1 MNAVSARLTLSSLI
15 LSLALALALAFA
27 GAAHASPP
35 QSKPTLP
42 SFDEIDKDKDGIVT
56 LPEIMVYP
64 DNVAKILKSCDADHD
79 SKLTRD
85 EYASCKAVTDQAA
98 KPAK

>member
-1 MNAVSARLTLSSLI
+1 MNVLNARLVLLTAV
-15 LSLALALALAFA
+15 LSL
-27 GAAHASPP
+27 GAASAAMATPP
-35 QSKPTLP
+35 QTSGALP

-64 DNVAKILKSCDADHD
+64 DPVATILKSCDADKD
-79 SKLTRD
+79 SKLTRE
-85 EYASCKAVTDQAA
+85 EYASCKAVAGQTA

>member
-15 LSLALALALAFA
+15 LSLAFA
-27 GAAHASPP
+27 GMAFASPP

-64 DNVAKILKSCDADHD
+64 DNIATILKSCDANHD

-85 EYASCKAVTDQAA
+85 EYASCKAVTDQAP

>member
-1 MNAVSARLTLSSLI
+1 MNAVSARLALSSLI
-15 LSLALALALAFA
+15 FSLGFAGMALASA
-27 GAAHASPP
+27 P

-42 SFDEIDKDKDGIVT
+42 SFDEIDKNKDGIVT

-79 SKLTRD
+79 SRLTRD

>member
-1 MNAVSARLTLSSLI
+1 MNAVSARLTLSSFLF
-15 LSLALALALAFA
+15 LAFA
-27 GAAHASPP
+27 GTAFASPP

>member
-1 MNAVSARLTLSSLI
+1 MNAVSARLALTSLI
-15 LSLALALALAFA
+15 LSLVFA
-27 GAAHASPP
+27 GMAFASPP

-79 SKLTRD
+79 SRLTRD

>member
-1 MNAVSARLTLSSLI
+1 MNAVSARLALSSLI
-15 LSLALALALAFA
+15 LSLGFVGMAF
-27 GAAHASPP
+27 ASPP
-35 QSKPTLP
+35 QSKPALP

>member
-1 MNAVSARLTLSSLI
+1 MNAVSARLAFSSLI
-15 LSLALALALAFA
+15 LSLGFA
-27 GAAHASPP
+27 GMAFASPP